1 VLWVRVKAYSRTN
14 IEPGAEGEMRLPEGL
29 QINNLFKKWRLEEHL
44 TLYLLAIAV
53 GILGGYGAILF
64 RVLIKVSQFIFYQNS
79 SDFLSF
85 AQGVPFYL
93 KLSIPALGGLVVGLI
108 VRRGT
113 EKAKGHGVPELIE
126 AVVLRGGRISWRTAT
141 ARVSAA
147 AITIGAGGS
156 VGREGP
162 IIHIGSFL
170 GSAVAQLS
178 RLGRDRE
185 RILMS
190 CGAAAGISATFH
202 APIAGMLFAVEVL
215 LGDFSLGTFS
225 PVVLA
230 SVTAAVIS
238 GFHLGSFPAFV
249 TPGFQIVTLWEYAL
263 YPLLG
268 ILCGLVAVGFTSS
281 LYFCEDRFNGL
292 NAPPWLKP
300 ALGGLL
306 LGTLLVVVPQVFG
319 VGYGAI
325 NLALMNQ
332 MSLALMGAL
341 IFAKILATSI
351 SLGSGSAGGILA
363 PSIFIGAMT
372 GGTFGYLAGQLLK
385 LTAISTPSNY
395 ALVGMGALVA
405 GSTHAPVTA
414 ILLIF
419 ELSGKYHIILP
430 LLLTCILS
438 TITASSLKR
447 GSIYSLKLL
456 RRGIEIAHGREQTI
470 LKNISVRDVM
480 VLKIQSVV
488 ESAPMATVVDLFRR
502 LNLSCLTV
510 VNARGELVGM
520 ISFHDVAGVA
530 SEDEMSHLLIAKD
543 MADTQVDTVHP
554 SDALDR
560 ALAKMEAEKVGQLPV
575 VAEDGSGKLLGLVL
589 EKDVIAAYE
598 RELRLRWF

>member
-1 VLWVRVKAYSRTN
+1 MK
-14 IEPGAEGEMRLPEGL
+14 LPEGL
-29 QINNLFKKWRLEEHL
+29 QITNLLKKWRLEEHL

-64 RVLIKVSQFIFYQNS
+64 RLLIRISQFIFYQNS

-85 AQGVPFYL
+85 AQKVPFYL
-93 KLSIPALGGLVVGLI
+93 KVLIPALGGLFVGLI
-108 VRRGT
+108 VRWGT
-113 EKAKGHGVPELIE
+113 EKAKAHGVPELIE

-170 GSAVAQLS
+170 GSAVAQLT
-178 RLGRDRE
+178 RFGRDRE

-249 TPGFQIVTLWEYAL
+249 IPGFQMVTLWEYAL

-268 ILCGLVAVGFTSS
+268 ILCGLVAVGFSS
-281 LYFCEDRFNGL
+281 TLYFCEDRFNGL
-292 NAPPWLKP
+292 KIASWVKP
-300 ALGGLL
+300 ALGGML
-306 LGTLLVVVPQVFG
+306 LGSMLIVLPQVFG

-332 MSLALMGAL
+332 MSLALMGTL

-363 PSIFIGAMT
+363 PSLFIGAMS
-372 GGTFGYLAGQLLK
+372 GGTFGWLAGHVLP
-385 LTAISTPSNY
+385 TATISTSSNY
-395 ALVGMGALVA
+395 ALVGMGAVVA

-430 LLLTCILS
+430 LLMACILS

-456 RRGIEIAHGREQTI
+456 RRGIDISHGREQTI
-470 LKNISVRDVM
+470 LRNITVEDVM
-480 VLKIQSVV
+480 VRRIQSVV
-488 ESAPMATVVDLFRR
+488 ESAPMATVLDLFRSF
-502 LNLSCLTV
+502 NLSCLTV
-510 VNARGELVGM
+510 VDAKGELVGM
-520 ISFHDVAGVA
+520 ISFHDIAGAA
-530 SEDEMSHLLIAKD
+530 SEDEMSYLLIARD
-543 MADTQVDTVHP
+543 IADTQIDTVHP
-554 SDALDR
+554 SDTLDK

-575 VAEDGSGKLLGLVL
+575 VDEDGSGKLLGLIL
-589 EKDVIAAYE
+589 ENDVIATYE

>member
-1 VLWVRVKAYSRTN
+1 
-14 IEPGAEGEMRLPEGL
+14 MRLPDGL
-29 QINNLFKKWRLEEHL
+29 QITNLLKKWRLEEHL

-64 RVLIKVSQFIFYQNS
+64 RFLIKVSQFIFYQNS
-79 SDFLSF
+79 DDFLSF
-85 AQGVPFYL
+85 AHKVPFYL
-93 KLSIPALGGLVVGLI
+93 KVLIPALGGLIVGLI
-108 VRRGT
+108 VRWGT

-126 AVVLRGGRISWRTAT
+126 AVVLRGGRISWRTAA
-141 ARVSAA
+141 ARVSAS

-162 IIHIGSFL
+162 IIHMGSFV
-170 GSAVAQLS
+170 GSAVGQIV

-202 APIAGMLFAVEVL
+202 APIAGMLFAMEVL

-249 TPGFQIVTLWEYAL
+249 IPVFQIHSPWEYGL

-268 ILCGLVAVGFTSS
+268 IMCGLIAVGFTTT
-281 LYFCEDRFNGL
+281 LYFCEDRFNSL
-292 NAPPWLKP
+292 RVPAWVKP
-300 ALGGLL
+300 TLGGIL
-306 LGTLLVVVPQVFG
+306 LGSMLLVVPHVFG

-325 NLALMNQ
+325 NLALTNKL
-332 MSLALMGAL
+332 SLGLMGAL
-341 IFAKILATSI
+341 IFAKILGTSI

-372 GGTFGYLAGQLLK
+372 GGTFGWLGGQMLPLGH
-385 LTAISTPSNY
+385 LSAASSY

-405 GSTHAPVTA
+405 GTIHAPVTA
-414 ILLIF
+414 ILLVF
-419 ELSGKYHIILP
+419 ELSGKYHIIPP
-430 LLLTCILS
+430 LLMACILS
-438 TITASSLKR
+438 TITAFSLKR

-456 RRGIEIAHGREQTI
+456 RRGIEISHGREQTV
-470 LKNISVRDVM
+470 LKNITVKDVM
-480 VLKIQSVV
+480 VAQIKSVLD
-488 ESAPMATVVDLFRR
+488 SAPMAAVVELFQRF
-502 LNLSCLTV
+502 NLSCLTV
-510 VNARGELVGM
+510 VNAQGELVGV
-520 ISFHDVAGVA
+520 ISYHDIAGAA
-530 SEDEMSHLLIAKD
+530 SEEEMSYLLIARD
-543 MADTQVDTVHP
+543 MAEIQVETVFPTDTLDK
-554 SDALDR
+554 ALE
-560 ALAKMEAEKVGQLPV
+560 KMEAEKFGQLPV
-575 VAEDGSGKLLGLVL
+575 LAEDGSRKLIGLVL

-598 RELRLRWF
+598 RQLRLRWF

>member
-1 VLWVRVKAYSRTN
+1 MMK
-14 IEPGAEGEMRLPEGL
+14 LPAGL
-29 QINNLFKKWRLEEHL
+29 QMSNLFKKWRLEEHL

-64 RVLIKVSQFIFYQNS
+64 RLLIKVSQFIFYQDS
-79 SDFLSF
+79 KDFLSF
-85 AQGVPFYL
+85 AHNIPFYWKVL
-93 KLSIPALGGLVVGLI
+93 IPALGGLVVGLI
-108 VRRGT
+108 VRWST

-126 AVVLRGGRISWRTAT
+126 AVVLRGGRVSWRTAT

-147 AITIGAGGS
+147 AVTIGAGGS

-170 GSAVAQLS
+170 GSAVAQFM

-225 PVVLA
+225 PIVLA

-249 TPGFQIVTLWEYAL
+249 IPSFQIGSVWEYGL

-268 ILCGLVAVGFTSS
+268 MLCGLVAVGFTTT
-281 LYFCEDRFNGL
+281 LYFCEDRFNAL
-292 NAPPWLKP
+292 PVPAWVKP

-306 LGTLLVVVPQVFG
+306 LGSMLLVVPEVFG

-325 NLALMNQ
+325 NLALMTK

-363 PSIFIGAMT
+363 PSIFIGTMT
-372 GGTFGYLAGQLLK
+372 GGTFGWFAGQVLPLPQ
-385 LTAISTPSNY
+385 LSAASSY

-405 GSTHAPVTA
+405 GSIHAPVTA
-414 ILLIF
+414 ILLVF
-419 ELSGKYHIILP
+419 ELSGTYHIIPP
-430 LLLTCILS
+430 LLLACILS
-438 TITASSLKR
+438 TITASLCKR

-456 RRGIEIAHGREQTI
+456 RRGVEISHGREQTI
-470 LKNISVRDVM
+470 LKNIVVNDVMVRDVKS
-480 VLKIQSVV
+480 VL
-488 ESAPMATVVDLFRR
+488 ETTPMATVVDLFRTF
-502 LNLSCLTV
+502 NLSCLTV
-510 VNARGELVGM
+510 VNAHGEFVGV
-520 ISFHDVAGVA
+520 ISFHDIAGAA
-530 SEDEMSHLLIAKD
+530 SEEEVAYLLIARD
-543 MADTQVDTVHP
+543 MADIQVDTVVP
-554 SDALDR
+554 GDTLAK

-575 VAEDGSGKLLGLVL
+575 VAEDGSGKLLGLIL
-589 EKDVIAAYE
+589 EKDVITTYE

>member
-1 VLWVRVKAYSRTN
+1 
-14 IEPGAEGEMRLPEGL
+14 
-29 QINNLFKKWRLEEHL
+29 
-44 TLYLLAIAV
+44 
-53 GILGGYGAILF
+53 
-64 RVLIKVSQFIFYQNS
+64 
-79 SDFLSF
+79 
-85 AQGVPFYL
+85 
-93 KLSIPALGGLVVGLI
+93 
-108 VRRGT
+108 
-113 EKAKGHGVPELIE
+113 
-126 AVVLRGGRISWRTAT
+126 
-141 ARVSAA
+141 VSAA

-170 GSAVAQLS
+170 GSAVAQLT

-249 TPGFQIVTLWEYAL
+249 IPGFQVVTLWEYAL

-268 ILCGLVAVGFTSS
+268 ILCGLVAVGFSS
-281 LYFCEDRFNGL
+281 TLYFCEDRFNGL
-292 NAPPWLKP
+292 KIASWVKP
-300 ALGGLL
+300 ALGGML
-306 LGTLLVVVPQVFG
+306 LGSMLIVLPQVFG

-332 MSLALMGAL
+332 MSLALMGTL

-363 PSIFIGAMT
+363 PSIFIGAMS
-372 GGTFGYLAGQLLK
+372 GGTFGWLAGQVLPAA
-385 LTAISTPSNY
+385 AISTASSY

-430 LLLTCILS
+430 LLMACILS

-456 RRGIEIAHGREQTI
+456 RRGIDISHGREQTI
-470 LKNISVRDVM
+470 LRNIAVEDVM
-480 VLKIQSVV
+480 VRRIQSVV
-488 ESAPMATVVDLFRR
+488 ESAPMATVLDLFRR
-502 LNLSCLTV
+502 FNLSCLTV
-510 VNARGELVGM
+510 VDDKGELVGM
-520 ISFHDVAGVA
+520 ISFHDIAGAA
-530 SEDEMSHLLIAKD
+530 SEDEMSYLLIARD
-543 MADTQVDTVHP
+543 MADTQIDTVHP
-554 SDALDR
+554 SDTLDK

-575 VAEDGSGKLLGLVL
+575 VDEDGSGKLLGLIL
-589 EKDVIAAYE
+589 ENDVIATYE